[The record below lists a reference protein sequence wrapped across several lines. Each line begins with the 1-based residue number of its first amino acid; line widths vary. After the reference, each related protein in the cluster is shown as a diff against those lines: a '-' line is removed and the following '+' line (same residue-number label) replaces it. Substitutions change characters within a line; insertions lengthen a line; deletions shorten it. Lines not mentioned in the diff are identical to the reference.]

1 MNLAEL
7 ELLVDAYEV
16 GKRRGQTVRTE
27 SDAELERRAYEIS
40 NLKSRIEELETAVE
54 ERTTVLGATYRDA
67 TNLVNL
73 MGATLMVSEA
83 DRMSLL
89 IPVNRIRNLTKP
101 FAEPHRIQRSIDN
114 QNENN
119 NTGDRAGSGHE

>member
-73 MGATLMVSEA
+73 MGATLMVSKTNY
-83 DRMSLL
+83 LY
-89 IPVNRIRNLTKP
+89 
-101 FAEPHRIQRSIDN
+101 RSIVS
-114 QNENN
+114 
-119 NTGDRAGSGHE
+119 AI